1 MLCVVEL
8 VEEEKVVEIAE
19 LKEVLLVLVEEE
31 AGVAVSAFVATN

>member
-19 LKEVLLVLVEEE
+19 LKEVLLVLVEE